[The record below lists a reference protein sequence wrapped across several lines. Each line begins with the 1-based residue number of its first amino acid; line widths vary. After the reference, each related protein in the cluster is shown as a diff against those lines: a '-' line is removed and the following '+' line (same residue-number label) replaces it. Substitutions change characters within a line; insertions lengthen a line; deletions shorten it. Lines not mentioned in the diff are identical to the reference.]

1 MIEYTILSISYG
13 NVHSKA
19 KTRPVTVELK
29 LENAIAVDESGNQSS
44 LYTTTF
50 RSERKWEAF
59 HRLCARDEVFSIG
72 YETSGVKYK
81 LWDIKS
87 KCWKHTTFIP
97 NFTVNESETG
107 RVLFMVKAHTLGG
120 ADSVYKYKA
129 VKKSNPSLKLIFYS
143 LHGAIVSSKNK
154 RPLKDWAKGLGFK
167 GTSQLKTSYFHNIP
181 LNDMVE
187 RREGQ
192 VIYLL
197 KKEVN

>member
-1 MIEYTILSISYG
+1 MIKYEILSISYG
-13 NVHSKA
+13 KIHSKT
-19 KTRPVTVELK
+19 KTRPMTVVLK
-29 LENAIAVDESGNQSS
+29 LDNAIAVDESGNQSS
-44 LYTTTF
+44 LYKATF
-50 RSERKWEAF
+50 RSERKFEVF
-59 HRLCARDEVFSIG
+59 RRLCARKEVFSIG
-72 YETSGVKYK
+72 YETSKVKYK
-81 LWDIKS
+81 FWDVKS
-87 KCWKHTTFIP
+87 KCWKHKILIP
-97 NFTVNESETG
+97 TFTVNESELG
-107 RVLFMVKAHTLGG
+107 KVLFMVKANTLGG
-120 ADSVYKYKA
+120 ANSAYRYKA